1 MDKTPSVEVRAIS
14 STLRWEEVSLPESVS
29 ETDLDQIIFAAMT
42 SRLRKIARVRRCGG
56 TVRAQAY
63 EILGGMHGK
72 LEAPLVKAF
81 REVALNR

>member
-1 MDKTPSVEVRAIS
+1 V
-14 STLRWEEVSLPESVS
+14 
-29 ETDLDQIIFAAMT
+29 
-42 SRLRKIARVRRCGG
+42 
-56 TVRAQAY
+56 QAY